1 MRYNK
6 LGWSNLSVSEVS
18 LGCAQ
23 FSNQFTKTQKTEAD
37 MMAIMHRAHDLGIN
51 LWDTAPSYGNGAS
64 ETIVGKA
71 LQGRR
76 DKVIVATK
84 VKYGATMPEQVEE
97 SCDDSLRRLNTDY
110 IDILQIHW
118 PSQDEPNELTI
129 AGLAR
134 MVKAGKVRFASLSN
148 FNQDQTDLAWCVYP
162 VISNQLPYALVW
174 RYEEPLIKY
183 CGEHKIGVLAY
194 SPLGEGILTGRYDE
208 TTHFPPG
215 DVRNHVVF
223 FREDVL
229 PLALRVTA
237 AVKQVAE
244 KHHITPAQAA
254 INWTARQPHI
264 SSVIVGSSSIQ
275 QVEQNAAAVDWDLDD
290 EDDKLLYAASDAY
303 MATAPR
309 FRTMWANN

>member
-1 MRYNK
+1 MHYNK
-6 LGWSNLSVSEVS
+6 LGWSNLNVSVVS

-23 FSNQFTKTQKTEAD
+23 FSDQFTKTQKTEAD
-37 MMAIMHRAHDLGIN
+37 MIAIMHRANELGIN

-76 DKVIVATK
+76 DKVFLATK
-84 VKYGATMPEQVEE
+84 VRYGATMPEQVEE
-97 SCDDSLRRLNTDY
+97 SCNDSLRRLNTDY
-110 IDILQIHW
+110 IDVLQIHW
-118 PSQDEPNELTI
+118 PSHDEPNELTI
-129 AGLAR
+129 AGLAK
-134 MVKAGKVRFASLSN
+134 MVKSGKVRYASLSN
-148 FNQDQTDLAWCVYP
+148 FNQDQTDLAWCVFP

-208 TTHFPPG
+208 NTHFPPG

-223 FREDVL
+223 FRDDVKH
-229 PLALRVTA
+229 LALQVTA
-237 AVKQVAE
+237 VVKQVAE
-244 KHHITPAQAA
+244 KHHMTPAQVA
-254 INWTARQPHI
+254 INWTARQPFI
-264 SSVIVGSSSIQ
+264 SSVIVGSSSIA
-275 QVEQNAAAVDWDLDD
+275 QVEQNAAAVDFTLDE
-290 EDDKLLYAASDAY
+290 EDDKVLLAASDAY

-309 FRTMWANN
+309 FRTMWADD